1 MSLICRIGLQEGPM
15 AGACMGRA
23 GGSECGSVSYLLDM
37 VMDAWDVLRGGN
49 NNENNNNDSNNG
61 QRQAS
66 EKEKDYFTMY
76 GRQRVV
82 VAAGVC
88 ASPCKTLNSV
98 MRGSAGTQPAYLLA
112 LLLCF
117 DRPDVGVC
125 TRCAQGQL
133 ASCQRAGSGRWVAV
147 KLLTT
152 AALLVLAGA
161 ASVARWRAA

>member
-1 MSLICRIGLQEGPM
+1 M

-23 GGSECGSVSYLLDM
+23 GGSECGSVSYLLEM

-49 NNENNNNDSNNG
+49 NNNNDSNNG

-66 EKEKDYFTMY
+66 EKEKDYFTTY
-76 GRQRVV
+76 ERQRVVV

-112 LLLCF
+112 LL
-117 DRPDVGVC
+117 
-125 TRCAQGQL
+125 
-133 ASCQRAGSGRWVAV
+133 
-147 KLLTT
+147 
-152 AALLVLAGA
+152 ALL
-161 ASVARWRAA
+161 